1 VRLTCHYPGGYSGV
15 REPGGNPRLLLN
27 LAEGE
32 TADVPEVKAQQLLRD
47 FPGYFTA
54 DKAPAP
60 RTAAAESAAPPPA
73 DEATADE
80 SEPTIESAPAGR
92 RGTRRK

>member
-1 VRLTCHYPGGYSGV
+1 MRLTCHYPGGYSGV

-32 TADVPEVKAQQLLRD
+32 TADVPDVKAQQLLRD

-54 DKAPAP
+54 DKAPAA
-60 RTAAAESAAPPPA
+60 RAAQSAATPPA
-73 DEATADE
+73 DEQAVDE
-80 SEPTIESAPAGR
+80 SEPTIESAPTGR
-92 RGTRRK
+92 RGSRRK